1 MNSFYQ
7 ACISFTSQNFGA
19 KNKKNCKKVLVYC
32 QIFAVLT
39 GVILGGIVLIFKDQ
53 FLGFYT
59 SNQEAINYGVQRIV
73 IICTTYYLCGIMDVF
88 VGGMRGLGYSVVP
101 MIVSIMGAC
110 VFRIVWIHTIFAAN
124 HTLFILYISYPQ
136 EKETQTKKWPL
147 QYTVFLNSLRYSIT
161 QMRKIALTP
170 F

>member
-1 MNSFYQ
+1 M
-7 ACISFTSQNFGA
+7 
-19 KNKKNCKKVLVYC
+19 
-32 QIFAVLT
+32 
-39 GVILGGIVLIFKDQ
+39 GGIVLIFKDQ

-59 SNQEAINYGVQRIV
+59 NNQEAINYGVQRIV

-124 HTLFILYISYPQ
+124 HTLFILYISYPISWLL
-136 EKETQTKKWPL
+136 T
-147 QYTVFLNSLRYSIT
+147 SLIHFISYIIVY
-161 QMRKIALTP
+161 RKIKFEPDNSNMSIAIATQNNSAC
-170 F
+170 